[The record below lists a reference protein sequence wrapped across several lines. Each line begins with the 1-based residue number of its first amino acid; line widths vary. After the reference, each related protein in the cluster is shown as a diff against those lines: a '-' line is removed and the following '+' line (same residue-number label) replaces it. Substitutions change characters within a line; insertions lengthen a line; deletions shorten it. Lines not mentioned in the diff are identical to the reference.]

1 MVPLILFL
9 SFSHMQL
16 ACCSWVFSSIAV
28 ASSFDTLTFIWNPPQ
43 PRMGMFHCHVDFS
56 VSAYLIFSDFL
67 WICPWTSFFSICSA
81 TKKSYL
87 VWRQSY
93 HSKLKVPGLLSV
105 VGKLSQSQKLTSWSH
120 HQSFSSLIGNRGVC
134 PTRFHIIFHSPSL
147 YTCTWKW
154 MLQYT

>member
-1 MVPLILFL
+1 MLFL
-9 SFSHMQL
+9 GILLNCSSLLFWYLDLYFEILHNL
-16 ACCSWVFSSIAV
+16 VWACSIVMSTVRLSCPFLWVHTWFFLIFFGFV
-28 ASSFDTLTFIWNPPQ
+28 HGLP
-43 PRMGMFHCHVDFS
+43 FS
-56 VSAYLIFSDFL
+56 VYVQRQ
-67 WICPWTSFFSICSA
+67 
-81 TKKSYL
+81 KKSYL